1 MKRNESYR
9 RIDPPYSSIEK
20 GEVEH
25 CAVTKYCDER
35 VEDSS
40 FSIKSERERLQKSQ
54 PYMPQNFEEKNK
66 NFVGFILLILGL
78 ISVVVFFLLM

>member
-1 MKRNESYR
+1 MKRYESDR
-9 RIDPPYSSIEK
+9 RTDPPYSSIEK

-35 VEDSS
+35 VKDSS

-54 PYMPQNFEEKNK
+54 PYMPQNFEDKNK
-66 NFVGFILLILGL
+66 NIVGFILLILAL
-78 ISVVVFFLLM
+78 ISVVVFFLLI